1 VIVVVGSVNVDF
13 VASVEELPQPGETVA
28 AHAFATVSGG
38 KGANQAVAAR
48 RLGGDVTLV
57 AAVGSD
63 AVSMDLRD
71 ELASEGVSV
80 AYVKTIPDSRSGTA
94 LITVDR
100 RGENVISV
108 FSGANGELILS
119 SEALELIESAEILLM
134 QLEISMETVVA
145 AARAARGTVVV
156 NAAPASVLPD
166 ELVACIDVL
175 IVNEHEGVVAVDR
188 EGSAR
193 IPTVITTLGA
203 RGASIQG
210 EVETVIV
217 PAPQV
222 DVIDTTGAGD
232 TFCGAFCAS
241 VARGETT
248 LDAALL
254 ATRAGALA
262 TTSLGARSAMPTL
275 ADIANHHWE

>member
-63 AVSMDLRD
+63 PVSMDLRD

-80 AYVKTIPDSRSGTA
+80 AYVKTVSDSRSGTA

-100 RGENVISV
+100 LGENVISV

-217 PAPQV
+217 PAPEV
-222 DVIDTTGAGD
+222 DVVDTTGAGD

-262 TTSLGARSAMPTL
+262 TTSLGARSAMPSL